1 VHGITQR
8 SIRIDQ
14 PTLGLKLVEQA
25 WRLKLN
31 LEQKFAQN
39 NAASDIGQSG
49 VSRLPQRKIDQL
61 SILHTKA
68 HIRYLRRLQGVW
80 F

>member
-1 VHGITQR
+1 VNGLQQR
-8 SIRIDQ
+8 SIRIDR
-14 PTLGLKLVEQA
+14 PTLALKLIEQA
-25 WRLKLN
+25 WRLKLG

-61 SILHTKA
+61 SHLHTKA

-80 F
+80 Y